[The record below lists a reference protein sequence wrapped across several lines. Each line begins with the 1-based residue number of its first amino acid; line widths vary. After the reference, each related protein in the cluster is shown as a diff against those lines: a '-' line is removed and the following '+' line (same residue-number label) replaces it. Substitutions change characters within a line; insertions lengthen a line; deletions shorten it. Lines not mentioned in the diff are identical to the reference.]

1 MATITPEHLIATL
14 AELELLDAH
23 QAGQLPQFAAEYATA
38 SELAAELVRRQWL
51 TPYQADRLLAGQ
63 GKEVILG
70 GYRLL
75 APLGEGGMGQVFKAE
90 QRRLGRTVAVKVIH
104 QEYLAHRPEAIR
116 RFQREARAAAQLTH
130 PNAIRIYDAD
140 NDGPRHFIVMEF
152 VEGADLA
159 RLVESGG
166 PLPVAVACDY
176 IGQAALGLQ
185 HAHELGLI
193 HRDVKPSNLLVT
205 RSPVMAMRA
214 AASETATGKPSA
226 AVSHEELR
234 QTGVVKVVDM
244 GLARVMQTIE
254 GERSGSLTI
263 EGNVMGTPDY
273 IAPEQAR
280 DPHKVD
286 GRADIYS
293 LGCTFYFA
301 LTGRPPFPKAS
312 ALEKLLMQQLDE
324 PLPVEAVRSQVP
336 ATVGA
341 IVRRMMAKDP
351 QARFQSAMEV
361 HQALAS
367 ITPEVA
373 QLPNE
378 SLRSAELIP
387 VESTAECLVNPALP
401 SSIVGPERESAGP
414 PPTTPPPEVSI
425 DWPSLL
431 SELPKDDTAEHEPPK
446 TPADHL
452 MEVPPD
458 VQWKSLAETPN
469 ISKDPTKETPPYRTP
484 LEFEDKPP
492 STVDGPIPGPPTQLS
507 FPEFPDLPMNTAA
520 LIHLDWSRR
529 VDDITRAPNAV
540 PLELIKGH
548 RGCVVSLAFAHQED
562 LLASCGIDGT
572 VKLWYLEGA
581 KSKLLAVLQ
590 PHGSEVHS
598 IAFAPDDRLAAYGTL
613 DGKLWVCTIAHEQS
627 APYDVIQLERERISC
642 VRFSHDGRYIGVASS
657 KSLTIFERTTDK
669 LRRWAELG
677 PHDGPVVAF
686 EFSPDGKHVAS
697 IAQDGSARIWNPNRY
712 WNKLV
717 GKIHVPDANCLA
729 YSADGKKLALG
740 TSSRTI
746 QAWDLAADPPHRY
759 ARIPYSHGCLRLV
772 QYPQTGH
779 GLLTVEDQGLAA
791 LRDLVTGTSM
801 QEWSVPFVKAY
812 TFALASDG
820 HSLATGN
827 TDGTIIIHS
836 L

>member
-1 MATITPEHLIATL
+1 MGTITLENLIATL
-14 AELELLDAH
+14 SELEFIDAD
-23 QAGQLPQFAAEYATA
+23 QAGQLLQLAVEHTTATD
-38 SELAAELVRRQWL
+38 LAAELVRQHRL
-51 TPYQADRLLAGQ
+51 TPYQAERLLAGQ
-63 GKEVILG
+63 GKDIILG

-75 APLGEGGMGQVFKAE
+75 EPLGEGGMGQVFKAE
-90 QRRLGRTVAVKVIH
+90 QRRLGRTVALKVIH
-104 QEYLAHRPEAIR
+104 QEYLAHRPEAVR

-140 NDGPRHFIVMEF
+140 NDGLRHFIVMEY

-176 IGQAALGLQ
+176 IGQTALGLQ

-193 HRDVKPSNLLVT
+193 HRDVKPSNLLIT
-205 RSPVMAMRA
+205 RSPVSAMRA
-214 AASETATGKPSA
+214 AASETATGRPSP

-234 QTGVVKVVDM
+234 QTGVVKIVDM
-244 GLARVMQTIE
+244 GLARVMQSIE

-324 PLPVEAVRSQVP
+324 PIPVEAVQPHVP
-336 ATVGA
+336 TSVGA

-351 QARFQSAMEV
+351 QARYQSALEV
-361 HQALAS
+361 HQALAGVAA
-367 ITPEVA
+367 EVA
-373 QLPNE
+373 QLPCE
-378 SLRSAELIP
+378 RPRSPEMVPL
-387 VESTAECLVNPALP
+387 ESTAECVVYPALP
-401 SSIVGPERESAGP
+401 SSIIGPELEP
-414 PPTTPPPEVSI
+414 PPLASPSPEVSI

-431 SELPKDDTAEHEPPK
+431 SELPKDDTRERTPPQ

-452 MEVPPD
+452 FNAPQE
-458 VQWKSLAETPN
+458 VQWKSLAELPD
-469 ISKDPTKETPPYRTP
+469 IAKDPTKETPPYRTP
-484 LEFEDKPP
+484 LEFENKPP
-492 STVDGPIPGPPTQLS
+492 STVDEPIPGPPTQLS
-507 FPEFPDLPMNTAA
+507 FPELPDLPMNTAA
-520 LIHLDWSRR
+520 LIQLDWARR
-529 VDDITRAPNAV
+529 IDDITRAPNAV

-548 RGCVVSLAFAHQED
+548 RGCVVALAFAHQED

-590 PHGSEVHS
+590 PQGSEVHS
-598 IAFAPDDRLAAYGTL
+598 IAFAPNDRLAAYGTL
-613 DGKLWVCTIAHEQS
+613 DGKLWICTIAAEHS
-627 APYDVIQLERERISC
+627 APYDLMQLDRERISC
-642 VRFSHDGRYIGVASS
+642 VRFSHDGRYLGVAAG
-657 KSLTIFERTTDK
+657 KNLTIFELTSDK
-669 LRRWAELG
+669 LRRWADLG
-677 PHDGPVVAF
+677 PHEGPIVAF
-686 EFSPDGKHVAS
+686 EFSADGKHVAS
-697 IAQDGSARIWNPNRY
+697 IAQDGLVRIWNPHRY

-717 GKIHVPDANCLA
+717 GKTQVPDVNCLA
-729 YSADGKKLALG
+729 YSPDGKKLALG

-746 QAWDLAADPPHRY
+746 QAWHMAADPPHRY

-779 GLLTVEDQGLAA
+779 GLLTVEDQGMIS
-791 LRDLVTGTSM
+791 LRDLLTGSSL

-812 TFALASDG
+812 TFALAPDG

-827 TDGTIIIHS
+827 TDGTIIVHS